1 MNILTPGRNIVLIGL
16 MGSGKT
22 TVGRILAVRLQR
34 EFYDTDEMVE
44 RETGQTVSEIFA
56 VEGQRRFRALES
68 EAIRAVAALR
78 GRVIA
83 VGGGAVTVPA
93 NVTHLRATGDLV
105 WLDADP
111 AELAARCA
119 AEGVELR
126 PLLAGGDPAERIA
139 ALRTARHADYV
150 AAAAHRIDTG
160 GMTPEEVA
168 DAVLEWARH
177 QPGLLT
183 REERE
188 A

>member
-1 MNILTPGRNIVLIGL
+1 MNLLAPGRNIVLIGL

-22 TVGRILAVRLQR
+22 TVGRILAERLER
-34 EFYDTDEMVE
+34 EFFDTDQMVE
-44 RETGQTVSEIFA
+44 EDAGQTVSEIFA

-93 NVTHLRATGDLV
+93 NVTQLRATGDLV
-105 WLDADP
+105 WLDAEP
-111 AELAARCA
+111 AELAARCTR
-119 AEGVELR
+119 EGVELR
-126 PLLAGGDPAERIA
+126 PLLAGGDPAERLA
-139 ALRTARHADYV
+139 ALRNARHGDYV

-160 GMTPEEVA
+160 GRSPEEVA
-168 DAVLEWARH
+168 DEVLEWARH
-177 QPGLLT
+177 RPGLLT
-183 REERE
+183 PEER